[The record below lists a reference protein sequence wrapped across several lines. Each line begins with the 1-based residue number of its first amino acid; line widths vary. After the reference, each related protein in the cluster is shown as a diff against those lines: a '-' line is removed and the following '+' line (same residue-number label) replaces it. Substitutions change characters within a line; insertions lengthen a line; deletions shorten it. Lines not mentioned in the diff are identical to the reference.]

1 MLKIWVKIL
10 VKIKVKKCVVNTAS
24 DRSNMPQTR
33 LKLLQK
39 EQFKKT
45 AEEPGDLIDQKIANK
60 DTKVSKNSQ

>member
-1 MLKIWVKIL
+1 M
-10 VKIKVKKCVVNTAS
+10 VNAAS

-39 EQFKKT
+39 EQFEKT
-45 AEEPGDLIDQKIANK
+45 AEETGDLIDKKIANK